1 MATVSR
7 ALRHNLFLWGCHSIL
22 LGSLALLFHLSS
34 AKPPPTPL
42 SPCAFHLSWPPK
54 SFPRYPPDAAAP
66 GRTEQ
71 QPGKRPEP
79 QKATRKKCKNAPGK
93 TPDPAGPG
101 NGLIQIPVNLHMEWV
116 RDARPGKWVV
126 PKSRKNNCILNVLGR
141 FSARPRLSQTPPPTH
156 TCTHTWRPPLE
167 TSRGTAC
174 PIPESGENKT

>member
-1 MATVSR
+1 MAPQPNATAAKLTNCHQNLLPEVAMNVKALFLKWDIKRPSSIQAGGGMGRGRLRGGPGAQGSGDTVRMATVSR

-79 QKATRKKCKNAPGK
+79 QKATRKMQKCARENA
-93 TPDPAGPG
+93 
-101 NGLIQIPVNLHMEWV
+101 
-116 RDARPGKWVV
+116 
-126 PKSRKNNCILNVLGR
+126 
-141 FSARPRLSQTPPPTH
+141 
-156 TCTHTWRPPLE
+156 
-167 TSRGTAC
+167 
-174 PIPESGENKT
+174 

>member
-1 MATVSR
+1 MLSVTSFSYGAATPSSLVPS
-7 ALRHNLFLWGCHSIL
+7 LCFSIYPPQ
-22 LGSLALLFHLSS
+22 SLHPHLFHL
-34 AKPPPTPL
+34 APFTCRGRQNLFPDTRRTPL
-42 SPCAFHLSWPPK
+42 H
-54 SFPRYPPDAAAP
+54 RAAP
-66 GRTEQ
+66 SNS
-71 QPGKRPEP
+71 PGNDLNPKK
-79 QKATRKKCKNAPGK
+79 QHKKCKNAAGK